1 MTSSDTP
8 CLLAVERLGGGVA
21 KLTLT
26 DPTRRNAISMPM
38 RDAIVATFEELE
50 SDPEVGAVVITGEGS
65 SFCAGAVL
73 DDLATADSDSLRLIY
88 DAFLRVASSPLPS
101 VAAVNG
107 PAVGAGLN
115 LALSCDVRVCGMS
128 ARFISGFTRIGLHPG
143 GGNMWL
149 LRRAVGHQLA
159 VAMTV
164 LGEQLGGEE
173 AAARGLALHC
183 VADEDLLTRAVDLAA
198 HAGRAPRLLVARI
211 ADTFHQLEGAGSLL
225 EAVELE
231 LEAQAW
237 SARQGFF
244 QDRLATT
251 RAANSTRGGAP

>member
-1 MTSSDTP
+1 MTPSDAP
-8 CLLAVERLGGGVA
+8 SLLAVERLRGGVA
-21 KLTLT
+21 QLTLT

-38 RDAIVATFEELE
+38 RDAIVASFDELE
-50 SDPEVGAVVITGEGS
+50 RDPQVSAVVITGEGS

-73 DDLATADSDSLRLIY
+73 DDLATADSASLRLIY

-149 LRRAVGHQLA
+149 LRRAVGHQVAL
-159 VAMTV
+159 AMTV

-173 AAARGLALHC
+173 AATRGLALHC
-183 VADEDLLTRAVDLAA
+183 VADEDLLARAIDLAA
-198 HAGRAPRLLVARI
+198 HAGRAPRPLVERI
-211 ADTFHQLEGAGSLL
+211 AGTFHQLEGVGSLL
-225 EAVELE
+225 EAVEIE

-237 SARQGFF
+237 SATQGFF

-251 RAANSTRGGAP
+251 QAANSNRGEAP